1 MLMNYL
7 KTAFRNLWK
16 RRAFSLINIL
26 GLTVGMTASF
36 LIFLYVRF
44 ELSYD
49 SFHSKADR
57 IYRLVCDVKT
67 PSETVHANGPAWPVA
82 PALKREFPD
91 VVTAV
96 RTATVSF
103 LFRKDDIKFQE
114 ENSLLADPD
123 FFRVF
128 DFPLLKGDPNTCLK
142 EPFSV
147 VFSETAARK
156 YFGHTDPIGQV
167 LHLAQKGW
175 PVKVTGIMKD
185 LPGNSVISGDVVV
198 SMSTETMHLNQ
209 GLEDSWLWGD
219 YHPVCYLLLKPH
231 SEPRTLQTGFAPF
244 MAKMEN
250 EEMRKQH
257 MASTLSLERLTSVYL
272 HSTRDGSKGGNA
284 RNVYLFS
291 CVAAIILLIA
301 CINFVNLTTARS
313 VERAREVGVRK
324 VMGALRPQLALQFS
338 GETVLLCLFAFA
350 LSLAAAALLLPP
362 FNQLA
367 GKPISQGIFEHPVDI
382 GYLLAATLVIGLLAG
397 FYPALVL
404 SSFRPSVV
412 LKGRYSPGGHG
423 SLLRKGL
430 VVLQFSL
437 SIGFIIAS
445 IIVYR
450 QLKFMREQ
458 DLGFN
463 KEQLMIID
471 TEGDPHR
478 VAFQN
483 SLRGIP
489 GVLSTSLS
497 SNVPGTDVP
506 IVNCEIENYKGDMQ
520 VANLDSYFVDWDYI
534 AQFRIKMVAGRP
546 FSRDFQTD
554 TTQAMLVNVAAA
566 RMFGYASPQQAVG
579 KRFSQFGREGKIIG
593 VMQDFHFRSLQEQI
607 QPLTFRIE
615 PDACYL
621 VAVKVAA
628 GGLPAT
634 MKAIEEKW
642 KSVVPYRPLL
652 YYFLDEYFD
661 KQYRADERF
670 GKLFLYFTVLAIC
683 ISCMGLLGLSAYS
696 IVQRT
701 REVAV
706 RKVLGASVSG
716 IVELLSRDFLLLV
729 VLAFVVASPLT
740 WWLMHGW
747 LVDFAYR
754 IHISWIDFLI
764 AGLLAV
770 MIALLTISLNAV
782 RAARANPVD
791 SLRAE

>member
-57 IYRLVCDVKT
+57 VYRLVCDVKT
-67 PSETVHANGPAWPVA
+67 PSETIHANGPAWPVA
-82 PALKREFPD
+82 AALKREFPD

-123 FFRVF
+123 FFSVF
-128 DFPLLKGDPNTCLK
+128 DFPLLKGDPKTCLK

-156 YFGHTDPIGQV
+156 YFGNTDPLGQTI
-167 LHLAQKGW
+167 LLAQKAW

-185 LPGNSVISGDVVV
+185 LPGNSVVSGDVVV

-209 GLEDSWLWGD
+209 GLEDSWAWGD
-219 YHPVCYLLLKPH
+219 YHPVCYLLLKP
-231 SEPRTLQTGFAPF
+231 RTGPSALQASFVPF

-250 EEMRKQH
+250 EDMRKQH
-257 MASTLSLERLTSVYL
+257 MASTLSLEPLTSVYL
-272 HSTRDGSKGGNA
+272 HSARDGNKGGNV

-291 CVAAIILLIA
+291 CIAAIILLIA

-324 VMGALRPQLALQFS
+324 VMGALQPQLALQFS
-338 GETVLLCLFAFA
+338 GETILLCLVAFA
-350 LSLAAAALLLPP
+350 LSIIAAALLLPP

-367 GKPISQGIFEHPVDI
+367 GKPISQGIFEHPADT

-404 SSFRPSVV
+404 SSFRPSSV
-412 LKGRYSPGGHG
+412 LKGQFSTGGRG

-430 VVLQFSL
+430 VVVQFSL

-450 QLKFMREQ
+450 QLKHMREQ

-478 VAFQN
+478 MTFQN
-483 SLRGIP
+483 ALKNVP
-489 GVLSTSLS
+489 GVLSSSLS
-497 SNVPGTDVP
+497 SNVPGTDAP

-534 AQFRIKMVAGRP
+534 DQFRIRMVAGRG
-546 FSRDFQTD
+546 FSRSFRTD
-554 TTQAMLVNVAAA
+554 TTQAMLVNVAATK
-566 RMFGYASPQQAVG
+566 MFGYASPQQAVG
-579 KRFSQFGREGKIIG
+579 KRFTQFGREGKIIG

-607 QPLTFRIE
+607 QPLTVRIE

-634 MKAIEEKW
+634 MRAIEEKW
-642 KSVVPYRPLL
+642 KQVIPYRPLI

-701 REVAV
+701 KEVAV

-716 IVELLSRDFLLLV
+716 IVQLLSRDFLQLV
-729 VLAFVVASPLT
+729 VLAFLVASPLT

-747 LVDFAYR
+747 LTDFAYR
-754 IHISWIDFLI
+754 IRISWIDFLI

-770 MIALLTISLNAV
+770 AIALLTISLNAV

>member
-1 MLMNYL
+1 MLTNYL

-16 RRAFSLINIL
+16 RRAFSLINII
-26 GLTVGMTASF
+26 GLAVGMTASF

-49 SFHSKADR
+49 SFHTKTDR
-57 IYRLVCDVKT
+57 IYRVVCDVKT
-67 PSETVHANGPAWPVA
+67 PSETVHANGPAWPVG
-82 PALKREFPD
+82 PALKREFPE
-91 VVTAV
+91 VESAV

-103 LFRKDDIKFQE
+103 LFRKGDIKFQE

-147 VFSETAARK
+147 VFSATAAKK
-156 YFGHTDPIGQV
+156 YFGNTDPIGQT

-185 LPGNSVISGDVVV
+185 LPGNSVVSGDVVV

-209 GLEDSWLWGD
+209 GLEDSWSWGD
-219 YHPVCYLLLKPH
+219 YHPVCYLVLQPQAKPH
-231 SEPRTLQTGFAPF
+231 VLQTRFAPF

-250 EEMRKQH
+250 EDMRKQQ
-257 MASTLSLERLTSVYL
+257 MASTLSLEPLTAIYL
-272 HSTRDGSKGGNA
+272 HSTRDGNKGGNV

-291 CVAAIILLIA
+291 FIAAIILLIA

-324 VMGALRPQLALQFS
+324 VMGALQPQLALQFA
-338 GETVLLCLFAFA
+338 GESVVLCLFAFG
-350 LSLAAAALLLPP
+350 LSLIAAALLLPS
-362 FNQLA
+362 FSQLA
-367 GKPISQGIFEHPVDI
+367 GKTISQGIFEHPTDA
-382 GYLLAATLVIGLLAG
+382 GYMLAAALVIGLLAG

-404 SSFRPSVV
+404 SSFRPSLV
-412 LKGRYSPGGHG
+412 LKGQFSTGGRG

-430 VVLQFSL
+430 VLVQFSL
-437 SIGFIIAS
+437 SISFMIAS

-450 QLKFMREQ
+450 QLKYMREQ

-463 KEQLMIID
+463 KEQMMIID

-478 VAFQN
+478 LAFMN
-483 SLRGIP
+483 ALKNVP
-489 GVLSTSLS
+489 GVLSSSLS
-497 SNVPGTDVP
+497 SNVPGTEVP
-506 IVNCEIENYKGDMQ
+506 IVNCEIENYKGNMQ
-520 VANLDSYFVDWDYI
+520 VANLDSYFVDWGYI
-534 AQFRIKMVAGRP
+534 PQFGIKMVAGRS
-546 FSRDFQTD
+546 FCRDFQTD
-554 TTQAMLVNVAAA
+554 TTQAMLLNVAAVK
-566 RMFGYASPQQAVG
+566 MFGYASPQEAVG

-593 VMQDFHFRSLQEQI
+593 VIQDFHFRSLQEQI
-607 QPLTFRIE
+607 QPLTVRIE
-615 PDACYL
+615 PQACYL

-634 MKAIEEKW
+634 LKAIEEKW
-642 KSVVPYRPLL
+642 KSVIPYRPLI

-670 GKLFLYFTVLAIC
+670 GQLFLYFTVLAIC
-683 ISCMGLLGLSAYS
+683 VSCMGLLGLSAYS

-716 IVELLSRDFLLLV
+716 IVQLLSRDFLLLV
-729 VLAFVVASPLT
+729 VFAFVVASPVT
-740 WWLMHGW
+740 WWLMRGW
-747 LVDFAYR
+747 LMDFAYR
-754 IHISWIDFLI
+754 IRITWVDFLA

-770 MIALLTISLNAV
+770 MIALLTISVNAV
-782 RAARANPVD
+782 RAAMANPVK

>member
-1 MLMNYL
+1 MNYL

-57 IYRLVCDVKT
+57 VYRLVCDVKT
-67 PSETVHANGPAWPVA
+67 PSETIHANGPAWPVA

-103 LFRKDDIKFQE
+103 LFRKGDIKFQE
-114 ENSLLADPD
+114 ENALLADPD

-128 DFPLLKGDPNTCLK
+128 DFPLLKGDPKTCLN

-156 YFGHTDPIGQV
+156 YFGNTDPLGQTI
-167 LHLAQKGW
+167 LLAQKAW

-231 SEPRTLQTGFAPF
+231 TEPRALQTSFVPF

-250 EEMRKQH
+250 EDMRKQH
-257 MASTLSLERLTSVYL
+257 MVSTLSLEPLTSVYL
-272 HSTRDGSKGGNA
+272 HSARDGNKGGNV

-291 CVAAIILLIA
+291 CIAAIILLIA

-324 VMGALRPQLALQFS
+324 VMGALQPQLALQFS
-338 GETVLLCLFAFA
+338 GETLLLCLVAFA
-350 LSLAAAALLLPP
+350 LSLFAAAFLLPL

-367 GKPISQGIFEHPVDI
+367 GKPISQGIFEHLANM

-404 SSFRPSVV
+404 SSFQPSSV
-412 LKGRYSPGGHG
+412 LKGQFSTGGRG

-430 VVLQFSL
+430 VVVQFSL

-450 QLKFMREQ
+450 QLRYMREQ

-478 VAFQN
+478 MTFQN
-483 SLRGIP
+483 ALKNVP

-497 SNVPGTDVP
+497 SNVPGTDAP

-520 VANLDSYFVDWDYI
+520 VANLDSYFVDWNYI
-534 AQFRIKMVAGRP
+534 DQFRIRMVAGRS
-546 FSRDFQTD
+546 FSRSFRTD
-554 TTQAMLVNVAAA
+554 TTQAMLVNVAATK
-566 RMFGYASPQQAVG
+566 MFGYASPQQAVG
-579 KRFSQFGREGKIIG
+579 KRFTQFGREGKIIG

-607 QPLTFRIE
+607 QPLTVRIE

-628 GGLPAT
+628 GGLPVT
-634 MKAIEEKW
+634 MRAIEEKW
-642 KSVVPYRPLL
+642 KQVIPYRPLI

-696 IVQRT
+696 TVQRT
-701 REVAV
+701 KEVAV

-716 IVELLSRDFLLLV
+716 IVQLLSRDFLQLI
-729 VLAFVVASPLT
+729 VLAFLVASPLT

-747 LVDFAYR
+747 LTDFAYR
-754 IHISWIDFLI
+754 IRISWIDFLI

-770 MIALLTISLNAV
+770 AIALLTISLNAV